1 MKEFSFMQRNKG
13 LTSNF
18 CLRKGPLNVVRKI
31 DGEDKTEGKELVR
44 LTEETKNS
52 GNEKGEYTYQ

>member
-1 MKEFSFMQRNKG
+1 MQRNKG